1 MAFIRASRFLDPD
14 TLEHDVIR
22 KPLRTFRHHALC
34 AAAATLLFSAAAS
47 AQPVNTTIPI
57 GAVVDQTGGS
67 TSPHYRAA
75 IELAGRQMNEALAKT
90 GSKIRF
96 EIAFGDSKSNPP
108 FAQQEALRLINDG
121 GVRALVGDSS
131 GVSIAL
137 NRLNYD
143 ATSKAKGKVAITC
156 FQCSSSF
163 INDPDVVQSDPQI
176 QAAERDNDGWLF
188 RVFYVAKFEA
198 GALAQIAVK
207 RANKGERPLK
217 IGLFADPGHRAL
229 ATDLAKA
236 LPHFHK
242 GPLAVDIVYLSAR
255 DKIAEEWVKVVDDKN
270 EAGNTDGVPDVVI
283 VAMLPDPSFAA
294 VKAYREAN
302 YPVPLLV
309 NNSFRRDYQAKK
321 LDGLVNG
328 VEGSSVTQADKGASG
343 QAFME
348 AFKAAHGETPE
359 MTSSGDYD
367 SAVTLMLAALTAAR
381 DGKEVTADGIRTGL
395 GKINDPKG
403 QVIRPTMADFAM
415 AAKLGANGE
424 PINYEGAFH
433 ALDWDARGDMFPP
446 LVRWKI
452 ENGRFVEYEL
462 YACSRDQPNCAGL

>member
-1 MAFIRASRFLDPD
+1 MAFIRASKFLCAVAA
-14 TLEHDVIR
+14 TLM
-22 KPLRTFRHHALC
+22 F
-34 AAAATLLFSAAAS
+34 AAAAF
-47 AQPVNTTIPI
+47 AQSVNTTIPI

-75 IELAGRQMNEALAKT
+75 IELAGQQMNEALAKA
-90 GSKIRF
+90 GSTIRF

-108 FAQQEALRLINDG
+108 FAQQEALRLINES
-121 GVRALVGDSS
+121 GVKALVGDSS

-143 ATSKAKGKVAITC
+143 PASQSKGKVAITC

-163 INDPDVVQSDPQI
+163 INDPDVQQSDPQI

-198 GALAQIAVK
+198 GALAQIAVN
-207 RANKGERPLK
+207 RADKGNRPLK
-217 IGLFADPGHRAL
+217 IGIFADPGHRAL
-229 ATDLAKA
+229 VTDLAKA
-236 LPHFHK
+236 LPHFHS
-242 GPLAVDIVYLSAR
+242 GPLSVDTVYLSAR
-255 DKIAEEWVKVVDDKN
+255 DKIVEEWAKVVDDKN
-270 EAGNTDGVPDVVI
+270 EAGQTDGVPDVVI

-294 VKAYREAN
+294 VKTYREAN

-321 LDGLVNG
+321 LPGLVNG
-328 VEGSSVTQADKGASG
+328 VEGSSVTQVDKGASG
-343 QAFME
+343 QAFTE

-359 MTSSGDYD
+359 MTSSGAYD
-367 SAVTLMLAALTAAR
+367 ATATLMLAALTAAR
-381 DGKEVTADGIRTGL
+381 DGQEVTADSIRTGL
-395 GKINDPKG
+395 GKIHDPKG
-403 QVIRPTMADFAM
+403 QVIRPTVADFAM
-415 AAKLGANGE
+415 AAKLSANGE

-433 ALDWDARGDMFPP
+433 AIDWDARGDMFPP

-452 ENGRFVEYEL
+452 ENDRFVEYEL